1 MPTGTCWC
9 GCGTEVGL
17 GSFFSQGHDKI
28 AEAALLAA
36 RYDNSVAR
44 LIAHHGFGPD
54 KPVRKAALDTDPPPI
69 EAGAGHPHTAPGEA
83 ARRLRGTRGSHS
95 ERPSQ
100 QGNGPQNR
108 PGR

>member
-17 GSFFSQGHDKI
+17 GSFFSVGHDKI

-44 LIAHHGFGPD
+44 LIAHHGFGPEES
-54 KPVRKAALDTDPPPI
+54 VSKAAVDNGYWEECPEPNCRY
-69 EAGAGHPHTAPGEA
+69 AGTSASIRNHRKKTQH
-83 ARRLRGTRGSHS
+83 
-95 ERPSQ
+95 
-100 QGNGPQNR
+100 
-108 PGR
+108 